1 MARLNKIMKNL
12 ALARKWRPKNF
23 ENIVGQEFIIEALKN
38 SILGDRLHH
47 AYLLSGTRGVGKT
60 TIARIFAKCLNCH
73 NGSTPTPCC
82 ECSSC
87 LEIDQ
92 SKSIDV
98 IELDAA
104 SNTQVD
110 NMRELLENANY
121 QPTSSKYKIFI
132 IDEVH
137 MLSKSSFNAMLKTL
151 EEPPEHVI
159 FILATTDPEKI
170 PVTVISRCLH
180 FSLMQMT
187 NDEISGQLEQI
198 FKKEKISYED
208 KALSMISKH
217 AEGSM
222 RDALSLADRVI
233 NYTNGNVSL
242 DKLTQILGV
251 TSDGLVDE
259 LLLNILNKE
268 SQIVYELLKKFGEH
282 HISYENTLK
291 VLSEKIFAI
300 SEKQTFKVDNGSI
313 KPKEQIELQLLQT
326 LYQIVINGL
335 KDLPYA
341 PSPRMGFTMTI
352 IRLLN
357 FVPTKIGN
365 TMHDEKKQETK
376 DQPVKNTEVNKIHSS
391 KEIQINNWDIIV
403 EKIKPG
409 MAKTLAQNCEI
420 NSYEDNILYLV
431 VDERFKHL
439 NNDKYIKILEESLC
453 EIFEKKIRIE
463 INEESLRS
471 TPAQKKQIEKDDAL
485 KAATDSIKTDTK
497 IENILNE
504 FDAQIIESTIKS
516 TKIN

>member
-1 MARLNKIMKNL
+1 MKNL

-23 ENIVGQEFIIEALKN
+23 ETIVGQEFIVEALKN

-73 NGSTPTPCC
+73 NGSNPKPCC

-180 FSLMQMT
+180 FNLMQMT
-187 NDEISGQLEQI
+187 NDEISGQLKNI
-198 FKKEKISYED
+198 FHEENIAYED
-208 KALSMISKH
+208 EAINMISKH
-217 AEGSM
+217 ADGSM

-242 DKLTQILGV
+242 EKLTQILGV
-251 TSDGLVDE
+251 TSDNVIDE
-259 LLLNILNKE
+259 LLTNILDNNK
-268 SQIVYELLKKFGEH
+268 QNVFDLLNKLKEH
-282 HISYENTLK
+282 HISYESALK

-300 SEKQTFKVDNGSI
+300 SEEQTFGSGNKSI
-313 KPKEQIELQLLQT
+313 KHSEQVSLQLLQT
-326 LYQIVINGL
+326 LYQISINGL
-335 KDLPYA
+335 KDLPFA
-341 PSPRMGFTMTI
+341 PSQHIGFRMTI

-357 FVPTKIGN
+357 FIPTNNVNAIRLETEQIN
-365 TMHDEKKQETK
+365 HSESIENHEPKK
-376 DQPVKNTEVNKIHSS
+376 KNSAKN
-391 KEIQINNWDIIV
+391 IQIDNWDHV
-403 EKIKPG
+403 VDQIKPG
-409 MAKTLAQNCEI
+409 MAKTLAQNCVVK
-420 NSYEDNILYLV
+420 SQEDNFLYLI

-439 NNDKYIKILEESLC
+439 NNDKYIKILEESLYTIY
-453 EIFEKKIRIE
+453 EVKIKIE
-463 INEESLRS
+463 INEETVTS

-485 KAATDSIKTDTK
+485 KVATDSIKTDSK

>member
-1 MARLNKIMKNL
+1 MKNL

-23 ENIVGQEFIIEALKN
+23 ETIVGQEFIVEALKN

-73 NGSTPTPCC
+73 TGPNPTPCC

-87 LEIDQ
+87 VEIDQ

-180 FSLMQMT
+180 FNLMQMT
-187 NDEISGQLEQI
+187 NDEISGQLKNI
-198 FKKEKISYED
+198 FHEENIAYED
-208 KALSMISKH
+208 VAINMISKH
-217 AEGSM
+217 ADGSM

-242 DKLTQILGV
+242 EKLTQILGV
-251 TSDGLVDE
+251 TSDNVIDE
-259 LLLNILNKE
+259 LLTNILDNNK
-268 SQIVYELLKKFGEH
+268 QKVIDLLNKLKEH
-282 HISYENTLK
+282 HISYESALK

-300 SEKQTFKVDNGSI
+300 SEEQTFGGENKSI
-313 KPKEQIELQLLQT
+313 KHSEQVSLQLLQT
-326 LYQIVINGL
+326 LYQISINGL
-335 KDLPYA
+335 KDLPFS
-341 PSPRMGFTMTI
+341 PSQHIGLRITI
-352 IRLLN
+352 KRLIN
-357 FVPTKIGN
+357 YIP
-365 TMHDEKKQETK
+365 
-376 DQPVKNTEVNKIHSS
+376 KNNG
-391 KEIQINNWDIIV
+391 KEI
-403 EKIKPG
+403 
-409 MAKTLAQNCEI
+409 
-420 NSYEDNILYLV
+420 
-431 VDERFKHL
+431 R
-439 NNDKYIKILEESLC
+439 
-453 EIFEKKIRIE
+453 
-463 INEESLRS
+463 
-471 TPAQKKQIEKDDAL
+471 
-485 KAATDSIKTDTK
+485 
-497 IENILNE
+497 
-504 FDAQIIESTIKS
+504 
-516 TKIN
+516 

>member
-1 MARLNKIMKNL
+1 MKNL

-23 ENIVGQEFIIEALKN
+23 ETIVGQEFIIEALKN
-38 SILGDRLHH
+38 SIVGDRLHH

-60 TIARIFAKCLNCH
+60 TIARIYAKCLNCH
-73 NGSTPTPCC
+73 NGSSPDPCC

-87 LEIDQ
+87 VEIDQ

-151 EEPPEHVI
+151 EEPPEHVV

-180 FSLMQMT
+180 FNLMQMT
-187 NDEISGQLEQI
+187 NEEISGQLKKI
-198 FKKEKISYED
+198 FNEENIAYED
-208 KALSMISKH
+208 EAINMISKH
-217 AEGSM
+217 ADGSM

-242 DKLTQILGV
+242 EKLTQILGV
-251 TSDGLVDE
+251 TSDGVIDE
-259 LLLNILNKE
+259 LLANILDNDKQKVFGVLNK
-268 SQIVYELLKKFGEH
+268 LKEH
-282 HISYENTLK
+282 HISYESALK

-300 SEKQTFKVDNGSI
+300 SEQQTFGGHNKSVRYN
-313 KPKEQIELQLLQT
+313 EQINLQLLQT
-326 LYQIVINGL
+326 LYQISINGL

-341 PSPRMGFTMTI
+341 PSLHIGFTMTI

-357 FVPTKIGN
+357 FIPINNGNSMQVEKNKVDEHKKIVEEKEPEQIN
-365 TMHDEKKQETK
+365 TTK
-376 DQPVKNTEVNKIHSS
+376 D
-391 KEIQINNWDIIV
+391 IQINDWDRVV
-403 EKIKPG
+403 EQIKPG
-409 MAKTLAQNCEI
+409 MAKTLAQNCVLK
-420 NSYEDNILYLV
+420 SQEDHLLYLI

-439 NNDKYIKILEESLC
+439 NNDKYIKILEESLFMIY
-453 EIFEKKIRIE
+453 ETKIRIE
-463 INEESLRS
+463 INEETITSS
-471 TPAQKKQIEKDDAL
+471 PAQKKQIEKDDAL
-485 KAATDSIKTDTK
+485 KAATDSIKTDSK
-497 IENILNE
+497 LENILNE